1 MALKAIESTTKTP
14 AASKRPVMTTSGTET
29 RGNPGGLTV
38 LNKTK
43 APMTKDAAPAIV
55 KAPCVGALTS
65 KTNRMKATIKNRF
78 QTSLPAELPI
88 HKWLT
93 ANKLRR

>member
-1 MALKAIESTTKTP
+1 MALKAIERTTKTP
-14 AASKRPVMTTSGTET
+14 AARRTPVVTTSGTET

-38 LNKTK
+38 LNKTR

-65 KTNRMKATIKNRF
+65 KTNRMKATIKNRIPNQF
-78 QTSLPAELPI
+78 TGKTPKP
-88 HKWLT
+88 
-93 ANKLRR
+93 

>member
-1 MALKAIESTTKTP
+1 MALKAIERTTKTP
-14 AASKRPVMTTSGTET
+14 AARRTPVVTTSGTET

-38 LNKTK
+38 LNKTR

-65 KTNRMKATIKNRF
+65 KTNRMNATIRTGF
-78 QTSLPAELPI
+78 QTSLPVRLPS

-93 ANKLRR
+93 ANKLRQ